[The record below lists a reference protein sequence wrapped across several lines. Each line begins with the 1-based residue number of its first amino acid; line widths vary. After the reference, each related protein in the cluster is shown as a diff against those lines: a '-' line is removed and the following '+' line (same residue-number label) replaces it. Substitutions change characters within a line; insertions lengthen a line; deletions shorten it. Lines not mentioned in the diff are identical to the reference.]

1 MLQVQDYLK
10 QNSLEKL
17 KEEFGITYKVHD
29 SLPLVILDYSQIDSP
44 KTHPIV
50 MECRGLCLEL
60 YTWKVVSKGFNRFF
74 NVGEALDITNNFNWN
89 NFFATTKE
97 DGSYIHLF
105 NYNGEWLVK
114 TRNSFADGKLE
125 GTDLS
130 WKELFLS
137 TIDLEIWNEIVPKH
151 CVGIFELCSVYN
163 KIVRHYKEPVSYL
176 LGIYNRNSND
186 LFELNCEDLKNYHS
200 NLPEKFHFKNLD
212 EVQSFIKEKE
222 KTDKTYEG
230 LVLTD
235 SNGMKLKIKS
245 SQYLALHRM
254 KGNGN
259 IFLDKV
265 LLPLVLSGETE
276 EVLCY
281 YPEAKEKIE
290 KLQERVNEQFSN
302 LVFYYRLSQGIEEQ
316 KEFALKISNCKF
328 NSILFTLRKK
338 HGIVYSI
345 DKVKEMWE
353 NSESLIGKVL
363 EL

>member
-10 QNSLEKL
+10 QNSLEAL
-17 KEEFGITYKVHD
+17 KENYGISYKLHD

-50 MECRGLCLEL
+50 LECRGLCLEL
-60 YTWKVVSKGFNRFF
+60 YTWKIVSKGFNRFF
-74 NVGEALDITNNFNWN
+74 NVGEALEITNDFNWD
-89 NFFATTKE
+89 NFSASTKE

-125 GTDLS
+125 GTNLS

-137 TIDLEIWNEIVPKH
+137 TIDLNKWNEMVPTH
-151 CVGIFELCSVYN
+151 FVGIFELCSVYN

-176 LGIYNRNSND
+176 LAVYNRNTND
-186 LFELNCEDLKNYHS
+186 LFIDELEDYHPT
-200 NLPEKFHFKNLD
+200 LPQKFHFNGLE

-222 KTDKTYEG
+222 KDDKTYEG

-235 SNGMKLKIKS
+235 SNGLKLKIKS
-245 SQYLALHRM
+245 SAYLALHRLR
-254 KGNGN
+254 GNGN
-259 IFLDKV
+259 VFLDKV
-265 LLPLVLSGETE
+265 LLPLILTGELE

-281 YPEAKEKIE
+281 YPEAKENIE

-302 LVFYYRLSQGIEEQ
+302 LIFYYRLSQGIEDQ
-316 KEFALKISNCKF
+316 KEFALKIQKCKF

-338 HGIVYSI
+338 YGVNYSV
-345 DKVKEMWE
+345 DKLKEIWE
-353 NSESLIGKVL
+353 DSEKLIEKVL